1 MVQKL
6 GYVWEILNQEITQIL
21 VLNLSFHDTL
31 ILFDSNRLPSSWM
44 ISTCKGVFAATH
56 LKTHQEVFHHPA
68 GIPPPKTAVT
78 AVRIGAEHGDESIA
92 SAGEI
97 PPLAA

>member
-6 GYVWEILNQEITQIL
+6 GYVWEILNQELTQIL

-44 ISTCKGVFAATH
+44 ISTCKGGFAATVH
-56 LKTHQEVFHHPA
+56 LKTHHLTIPNRQSLEPSLKCANLQHPEPQYF
-68 GIPPPKTAVT
+68 GID
-78 AVRIGAEHGDESIA
+78 GF
-92 SAGEI
+92 
-97 PPLAA
+97 